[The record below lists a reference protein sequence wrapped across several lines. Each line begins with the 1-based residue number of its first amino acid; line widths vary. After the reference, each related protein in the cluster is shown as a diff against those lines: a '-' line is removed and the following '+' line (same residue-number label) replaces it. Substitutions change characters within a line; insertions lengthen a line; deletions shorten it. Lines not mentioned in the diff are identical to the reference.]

1 VANAVDSSDVAEV
14 GWLVDGGDT
23 VSLTAMLVMVLSA
36 EIVLLSTKK
45 KAKTHFLKGV
55 IASIEPKIQLIKL
68 DKQCTAFLNNQN
80 KT

>member
-1 VANAVDSSDVAEV
+1 MANAVDSSDVAEV

-45 KAKTHFLKGV
+45 
-55 IASIEPKIQLIKL
+55 
-68 DKQCTAFLNNQN
+68 
-80 KT
+80 